1 MSKKP
6 DLNGQE
12 VRSFT
17 APIERRAADGKT
29 TVAGYA
35 AVFNDM
41 TEIGNYFRETIAPG
55 AFTETLKTADVRAYF
70 DHNSGRVLGRKS
82 AGTLR
87 IHEDAKGLAVE
98 IDLPDTS
105 DGRDV
110 QALIERGDVTGMS
123 FGFIVTKQ
131 TWDDTG
137 DIPSRTIDE
146 VILREVSI
154 VSEPAYEGTSIALR
168 DLDSVRKER
177 ETVDKTAEQ
186 RAADAAAAKRRIAE
200 KRAKMEQQFR
210 GIRQDAPVSPGE

>member
-70 DHNSGRVLGRKS
+70 DHNSGRVLGRRS

-110 QALIERGDVTGMS
+110 QTLIERGDVTGMS

-177 ETVDKTAEQ
+177 ETVEKTAEQ

-210 GIRQDAPVSPGE
+210 GIRQDAP

>member
-41 TEIGNYFRETIAPG
+41 TEIGDYFRETIAPG

-87 IHEDAKGLAVE
+87 IHEDERGLAVE

-110 QALIERGDVTGMS
+110 QTLIERGDVTGMS

-168 DLDSVRKER
+168 DLDSARKER
-177 ETVDKTAEQ
+177 EAGEKTAEQ

-200 KRAKMEQQFR
+200 KRARMEQQFR

>member
-1 MSKKP
+1 MSTKP

-41 TEIGNYFRETIAPG
+41 TEIGDYFRETIAPG

-110 QALIERGDVTGMS
+110 QTLIERGDITGMS

-177 ETVDKTAEQ
+177 ETVEKTAEQ
-186 RAADAAAAKRRIAE
+186 RAADAVAAKRRIAE

-210 GIRQDAPVSPGE
+210 GIRQDAP